1 MTRLENKKVA
11 RSGKSP
17 DIERLKPHWIE
28 WLTGLVSSLLVLA
41 IIAWVSYEAVN
52 GTDTPADLRVDIVSV
67 EKTGAAWR
75 VLFDLSNSGET
86 TAASVE
92 VRGTLADRGRLI
104 EEAAVTF
111 DYVAARSLARGT
123 LIFSQDP
130 NNHDFNIRAVGFTE
144 P

>member
-1 MTRLENKKVA
+1 MTRLESKKVA
-11 RSGKSP
+11 KAAKTP
-17 DIERLKPHWIE
+17 NTERLKPHWIE
-28 WLTGLVSSLLVLA
+28 WLTGAVSSLLILA
-41 IIAWVSYEAVN
+41 IIGWISYEAVN
-52 GTDTPADLRVDIVSV
+52 STDTPAELRVDIVAI
-67 EKTGAAWR
+67 EKTSAGWR

-92 VRGTLADRGRLI
+92 VRGTVADRGRLI

-111 DYVAARSLARGT
+111 DYVAARSLAHGA